1 MATFPL
7 QNPDDDRDALTGLV
21 GVAAVR
27 GRIMEWQ
34 ADAGETGIA
43 PIHTMMLS
51 LRRFDTVNL
60 AYGAAAGDSALVAV
74 AARMLRFAADEI
86 DGQWIVA
93 RVGGGNFVLA
103 ANEPCSRERWQWL
116 AEALAESVARPIA
129 NPEGAGTM
137 RLWPR
142 LALMR
147 AVRDEGPDAIF
158 ERMAETVERAQHE
171 TGRRVLWVDG
181 EMTLAGRSG
190 ALLDADLIAALDRD
204 EIKILFQPQF
214 STADDEIV
222 GAEALARWQHPG
234 LGRIG
239 AGALFAIAERA
250 DHVGQLSRHIAERS
264 IQAATAWPVPLR
276 LSLNVTPV
284 DLSAGSFANDIASIL
299 TDAHFE
305 PERLTLEITEQAL
318 LRDIDRSART
328 LSKLVDLGIRVA
340 LDDFGAGFCNFRYLK
355 LLPLHYLK
363 LDRTMIDDIVAD
375 PRDLAV
381 LRGIIAMAHALDL
394 TVIAEGVENEV
405 QRRLIFQEGCAFYQ
419 GFLRAKPMEAAE
431 FLALIHP
438 STEGAHGLY

>member
-1 MATFPL
+1 M
-7 QNPDDDRDALTGLV
+7 
-21 GVAAVR
+21 
-27 GRIMEWQ
+27 
-34 ADAGETGIA
+34 
-43 PIHTMMLS
+43 
-51 LRRFDTVNL
+51 
-60 AYGAAAGDSALVAV
+60 
-74 AARMLRFAADEI
+74 
-86 DGQWIVA
+86 
-93 RVGGGNFVLA
+93 
-103 ANEPCSRERWQWL
+103 
-116 AEALAESVARPIA
+116 
-129 NPEGAGTM
+129 
-137 RLWPR
+137 
-142 LALMR
+142 
-147 AVRDEGPDAIF
+147 
-158 ERMAETVERAQHE
+158 
-171 TGRRVLWVDG
+171 
-181 EMTLAGRSG
+181 
-190 ALLDADLIAALDRD
+190 
-204 EIKILFQPQF
+204 
-214 STADDEIV
+214 
-222 GAEALARWQHPG
+222 
-234 LGRIG
+234 
-239 AGALFAIAERA
+239 
-250 DHVGQLSRHIAERS
+250 
-264 IQAATAWPVPLR
+264 
-276 LSLNVTPV
+276 TPV

-299 TDAHFE
+299 ADAHFE